1 MQILFMGSAAF
12 AVPTLQALAAS
23 THRVLE
29 VVAQPD
35 KPAGR
40 GRHLTPCPVA
50 AAARELGLPLYQP
63 ASVRKPEPLEHFRT
77 LSPELIV
84 IVAYGK
90 ILPPELLSIPKRGA
104 INVHASL
111 LPRYRGAAPIN
122 WAIANGERESGV
134 TTMFINEELDA
145 GDLLLSAATPIGAD
159 EDAAALYER
168 LAPMGAELLLTTL
181 EKLGRGEITPVPQE
195 HSKAT
200 FAPILRKEDGRIDW
214 SLPAHAIF
222 NRIRGFAP
230 WPGAFTTFEGRLLR
244 IHRALP
250 SEEPQQHLPGTVIE
264 GSRRLVVAAGAG
276 SLELLEVQ
284 PEGGRRMPVVDFLRG
299 HAIAEGTVLR

>member
-1 MQILFMGSAAF
+1 MNILFMGSAAF
-12 AVPTLQALAAS
+12 AVPTLRALAAS
-23 THRVLE
+23 RHRVLE
-29 VVAQPD
+29 VVSQPD

-63 ASVRKPEPLEHFRT
+63 PGVRKPEPLQHFRE

-90 ILPPELLSIPKRGA
+90 ILPAELLAIPRRGA

-145 GDLLLSAATPIGAD
+145 GDILLAAATPIGD
-159 EDAAALYER
+159 EENAAQLYER
-168 LAPMGAELLLTTL
+168 LAPMGAALLLQTL
-181 EKLGRGEITPVPQE
+181 ERLERGELKPVPQDP
-195 HSKAT
+195 SQAT
-200 FAPILRKEDGRIDW
+200 FAPILCKEDGRIDW
-214 SLPAHAIF
+214 SLPAHAIC

-230 WPGAFTTFEGRLLR
+230 WPGAFTSLDGKLVRV
-244 IHRALP
+244 HRALAH
-250 SEEPQQHLPGTVIE
+250 EEPQQRLPGTVIE
-264 GSRRLVVAAGAG
+264 GSLRLMVAAGAG

-284 PEGGRRMPVVDFLRG
+284 PEGGRRMSVEAFLRG
-299 HAIAEGTVLR
+299 RAIAEGTVLR

>member
-1 MQILFMGSAAF
+1 MQILFMGSATF

-264 GSRRLVVAAGAG
+264 GSRRIVVAAGAG